1 MNFLNN
7 QKWVLMICIHSY
19 LEKAKKK
26 KRGLWDT
33 MRIEVWD
40 EPCDQINE
48 SSSKLFFL
56 LLSVFMLLFRD
67 LTRPTVTQCIFLDQD
82 NRDGWTKTFSFFF
95 FFSLELFFLFCLLLV
110 WPAGHEVS
118 IGNLARYSFHF
129 TLPRPHKYY
138 YFFFY
143 IFHFRF

>member
-19 LEKAKKK
+19 LEKAQKKTK
-26 KRGLWDT
+26 KGLWDT

-82 NRDGWTKTFSFFF
+82 NRDGWTKTFPFFF
-95 FFSLELFFLFCLLLV
+95 FFFRTFFFVLSFISLASWPWSHYWESCTIFLSLHPATPPQILLFFLL
-110 WPAGHEVS
+110 H
-118 IGNLARYSFHF
+118 ISF
-129 TLPRPHKYY
+129 
-138 YFFFY
+138 
-143 IFHFRF
+143 